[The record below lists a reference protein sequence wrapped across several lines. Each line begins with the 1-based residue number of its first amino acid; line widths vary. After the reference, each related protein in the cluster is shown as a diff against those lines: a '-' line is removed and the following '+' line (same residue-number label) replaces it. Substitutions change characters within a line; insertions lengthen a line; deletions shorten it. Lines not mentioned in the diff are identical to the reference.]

1 MKTLLKEPL
10 LHFLLLGAA
19 LFYFY
24 SLVNDNQTNDNEI
37 TLSAAKIVQLKY
49 NFEKTRQRQP
59 TEEELAAL
67 VNNYFKEQVAYQKGV
82 EMGLLDGDGIIQKRI
97 QQKVEFIVEDSV
109 SRLEPDDAE
118 LSSFLKE
125 HQDDYRSEQVFSF
138 VQLYFDPSKHR
149 DVTAIL
155 TKTMAQITAL
165 DETEHTAVK
174 LMPLSDNIFL
184 DYQYTDVSYA
194 FVARYFGSK
203 FAEAL
208 VTMESGKWLVDVKSG
223 YGEHIVKL
231 KTKQGGELQPLA
243 AVRAQVKEAWL
254 NEQRKQSL
262 AKFYQDLFVEYQ
274 VKKI

>member
-24 SLVNDNQTNDNEI
+24 SLVNDNQANDNEI

-49 NFEKTRQRQP
+49 SFEKTRQRP
-59 TEEELAAL
+59 PSEEELNAL

-82 EMGLLDGDGIIQKRI
+82 EMGLLDGDSIIQKRI
-97 QQKVEFIVEDSV
+97 QQKVEFMVEDSV
-109 SRLEPDDAE
+109 SRIEPDDAE

-149 DVTAIL
+149 DVTEIL
-155 TKTMAQITAL
+155 TKTLARITAL
-165 DETEHTAVK
+165 DESEHTAVK

-184 DYQYTDVSYA
+184 DYQYTDVSHA
-194 FVARYFGSK
+194 FVARYFGCN
-203 FAEAL
+203 FANSL
-208 VTMESGKWLVDVKSG
+208 VKLSMNTWQQEIQSG
-223 YGEHIVKL
+223 YGMHIVKL

-243 AVRAQVKEAWL
+243 AVRDQVKQAWL

-262 AKFYQDLFVEYQ
+262 AKFYQSLFVEYQ
-274 VKKI
+274 VKQI

>member
-1 MKTLLKEPL
+1 MKTFLKEPL

-24 SLVNDNQTNDNEI
+24 ALVNDNQANDNEI
-37 TLSAAKIVQLKY
+37 SISAAKIVQLKY
-49 NFEKTRQRQP
+49 SFEKTRQRQP
-59 TEEELAAL
+59 SEEELAAL
-67 VNNYFKEQVAYQKGV
+67 VNNYLKEQVAYQKGV
-82 EMGLLDGDGIIQKRI
+82 EMGLLAGDGIIQKRI

-118 LSSFLKE
+118 LSGFLKA
-125 HQDDYRSEQVFSF
+125 HPDDYRSEQFFSF

-149 DVTAIL
+149 NVTAVL
-155 TKTMAQITAL
+155 TKTLAQITAL

-203 FAEAL
+203 FADSL
-208 VTMESGKWLVDVKSG
+208 VKLSMNTWQQKIQSG
-223 YGEHIVKL
+223 YGVHLVQL
-231 KTKQGGELQPLA
+231 TQRTGGEIQSLDK
-243 AVRAQVKEAWL
+243 VREQVKQDWL
-254 NEQRKQSL
+254 NEQRKLSL
-262 AKFYQDLFVEYQ
+262 AKFYQQLFAEYNIN
-274 VKKI
+274 VS